1 MLCTLNPI
9 PLFTLYA
16 LRSMLNQ
23 RNPGT
28 PPPIILNPLQGIG
41 LVFDHRFASDLNNN
55 KHKKDHYSKQK
66 IACCRKIPWLI
77 YC

>member
-28 PPPIILNPLQGIG
+28 PPPLFLIPFSELDWYLIIVLPATLTIMNIKKTIIP
-41 LVFDHRFASDLNNN
+41 N
-55 KHKKDHYSKQK
+55 KKLLAVVKS
-66 IACCRKIPWLI
+66 LG
-77 YC
+77 

>member
-16 LRSMLNQ
+16 LRSTLNQ

-28 PPPIILNPLQGIG
+28 PPPLFLIPFRELDWYLIIVLPATLTIMNIKKTIIP
-41 LVFDHRFASDLNNN
+41 N
-55 KHKKDHYSKQK
+55 KKLLAVVKS
-66 IACCRKIPWLI
+66 LG
-77 YC
+77 